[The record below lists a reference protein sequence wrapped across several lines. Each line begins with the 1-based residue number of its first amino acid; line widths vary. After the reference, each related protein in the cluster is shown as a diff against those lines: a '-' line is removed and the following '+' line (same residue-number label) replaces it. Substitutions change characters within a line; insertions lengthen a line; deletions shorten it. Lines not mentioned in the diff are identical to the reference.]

1 MHRTAA
7 IVCGAGVS
15 STFLARAVRDL
26 ANENGLE
33 WQVEPLAED
42 QVANRADSLGLVLVG
57 HHLAHRLDDL
67 RLVVA
72 SNGVPVV
79 VLDSDDLAAAA
90 HQSLTLLQSHD
101 AERADGA
108 NRPSKGS
115 PHG

>member
-26 ANENGLE
+26 ANDSGLD

-42 QVANRADSLGLVLVG
+42 QLANRADSVGLVLVG

-72 SNGVPVV
+72 SRGVPVV
-79 VLDSDDLAAAA
+79 VLESDDLAAAA
-90 HQSLTLLQSHD
+90 HQSVALLHAHD
-101 AERADGA
+101 VERADGA
-108 NRPSKGS
+108 NRPSKGN